1 MRKLPAAHNSEITSL
16 IVRQDATGTKFLTGG
31 LDGFIKLN
39 DLEPQTLKCNFI
51 SKAGISTA
59 CQLSSP
65 DQLAMATLNNDIN
78 LFNFAT
84 GNSMQKWYAHDEQIT
99 ALLYKDNI
107 LISCSLDQLMK
118 FWDLSQAK
126 ISEPISVQYEHEEAI
141 YSADLHPTEDLM
153 ASVDAEGNVILREI
167 KCPNNLIA

>member
-1 MRKLPAAHNSEITSL
+1 MRKLAGAHNSEITSV

-51 SKAGISTA
+51 SKSGITTA

-65 DQLAMATLNNDIN
+65 DTLALATLTNDIN

-84 GNSMQKWYAHDEQIT
+84 GNSM
-99 ALLYKDNI
+99 
-107 LISCSLDQLMK
+107 
-118 FWDLSQAK
+118 
-126 ISEPISVQYEHEEAI
+126 
-141 YSADLHPTEDLM
+141 
-153 ASVDAEGNVILREI
+153 
-167 KCPNNLIA
+167 

>member
-1 MRKLPAAHNSEITSL
+1 
-16 IVRQDATGTKFLTGG
+16 
-31 LDGFIKLN
+31 
-39 DLEPQTLKCNFI
+39 
-51 SKAGISTA
+51 
-59 CQLSSP
+59 
-65 DQLAMATLNNDIN
+65 
-78 LFNFAT
+78 
-84 GNSMQKWYAHDEQIT
+84 MQKWYAHDEQIT

-167 KCPNNLIA
+167 KCPNNLIAKFRP